1 MIKTVK
7 IKIQLAGCTLHN
19 ISPIIN
25 YFSVACRD
33 ISSDCAITIWIYKIN
48 INKHRREKRLISRGH
63 KYVAS
68 NREVNFIDTLSLLKA
83 ELTTSFD
90 REVFNHWL
98 MFDVKIN

>member
-7 IKIQLAGCTLHN
+7 IKIQLAGCTT
-19 ISPIIN
+19 
-25 YFSVACRD
+25 SVLFLTTFRWQCRD

-98 MFDVKIN
+98 MFDV